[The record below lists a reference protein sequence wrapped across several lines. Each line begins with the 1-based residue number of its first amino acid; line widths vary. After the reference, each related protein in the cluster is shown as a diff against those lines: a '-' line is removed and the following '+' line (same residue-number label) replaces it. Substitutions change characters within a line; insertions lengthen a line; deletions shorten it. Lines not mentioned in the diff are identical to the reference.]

1 MTIDNMRD
9 VLDIDNNMKK
19 VIKEIEK
26 WNKT

>member
-1 MTIDNMRD
+1 MTIDNMKN